1 MKKIKKAQTGAYF
14 AFPNGRV
21 GRTRP
26 LYKDLVEFE
35 SMDTT
40 GYSKGK
46 KNFDVTTSRS
56 YEKPRTKTISREEV
70 PSKISEM
77 KKGASRMNEYK
88 KPAKK
93 SAAGSKITKA
103 KAGKKVSKK
112 IAQTLK
118 KSRKK

>member
-56 YEKPRTKTISREEV
+56 YEPVRKKTISREEV
-70 PSKISEM
+70 PSKINEM

-88 KPAKK
+88 KPSTKK
-93 SAAGSKITKA
+93 SAAGSKVTKA
-103 KAGKKVSKK
+103 KTGKKVSKK
-112 IAQTLK
+112 VAP
-118 KSRKK
+118 SRKKK